1 MSLFLSE
8 QCLPFT
14 ASLIVMLVLTVIE
27 GAALGFGG
35 SDLSGFF
42 SIDAS
47 PDADVSID
55 VEADTALDGTQQGA
69 SVLLA
74 WFHVGRVPFLM
85 LLILFLFAF
94 GASGFVIQAF
104 ARRVSGDFLPA
115 GLAACGAF
123 LAAIPALRVCGSVL
137 LKILPQDESQ
147 AVSLDSLVGR
157 AGIVVLGTAR
167 VGVAAQA
174 RVRDEYGRFHYI
186 LVEPDDE
193 KCSFGANTEI
203 LLVKR
208 VGGMKFQAIKNPHA
222 GLIGV

>member
-42 SIDAS
+42 SFDGS

-55 VEADTALDGTQQGA
+55 ADAALDGTQQGA

-104 ARRVSGDFLPA
+104 ARRVSGDFLPS

-123 LAAIPALRVCGSVL
+123 LAAIPTLRAGGFVL

-157 AGIVVLGTAR
+157 AGIIVLGTAR

-222 GLIGV
+222 GLIDV